1 MKLYIT
7 LAIFA
12 VIWAIFMFGV
22 MPVII
27 CAAIATLLVV
37 SAKAHDQKYGKTHT
51 MSEIEELMNKN

>member
-12 VIWAIFMFGV
+12 VIWAIFMFGA

-27 CAAIATLLVV
+27 CAAFATLLVV
-37 SAKAHDQKYGKTHT
+37 SAKAHDQKYSKKLT
-51 MSEIEELMNKN
+51 MSEIEEMLK

>member
-12 VIWAIFMFGV
+12 VIWAIFMFGA

-27 CAAIATLLVV
+27 CAAITALLVV
-37 SAKAHDQKYGKTHT
+37 SSKAHEQKYGKTLT
-51 MSEIEELMNKN
+51 MSEIEEMLK